1 MERVRA
7 ENSPELMKRQNAHI
21 LKAQQILIRGEGRKE
36 ERERG
41 QNKDIEGKDRL
52 QAERRDQ
59 LLQSNDNL
67 TDIRF

>member
-7 ENSPELMKRQNAHI
+7 ENSPELMKRQNANI